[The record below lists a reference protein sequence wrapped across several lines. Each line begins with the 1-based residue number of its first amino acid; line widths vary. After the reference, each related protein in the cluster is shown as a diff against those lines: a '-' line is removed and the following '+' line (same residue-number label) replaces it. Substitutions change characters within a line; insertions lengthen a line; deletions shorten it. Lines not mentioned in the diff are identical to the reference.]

1 MSIAELVDTLLRFY
15 GLLIF
20 VYVILSWFRPS
31 GFVFDIYRTLGTIVE
46 PYVGLFRRILPTA
59 GAGGVGVDFSPFVA
73 YLVLDF
79 VIRKL
84 VFEILSRAGL

>member
-1 MSIAELVDTLLRFY
+1 MSIADLVDTLLRFY

-46 PYVGLFRRILPTA
+46 PYVGIFRRILPTA
-59 GAGGVGVDFSPFVA
+59 GAGGVGIDFSPFVA

-79 VIRKL
+79 IIRPVVRAVL
-84 VFEILSRAGL
+84 QGAGL